1 MRWEGAGRGEGSRP
15 VPFRGRLMFQRE
27 NDGVGKG
34 NSSFSCWRKEGG
46 RERGREGE
54 RERGGK
60 GGREGGEGREW
71 ERRMLGRGDRG
82 PDRPVRIPVGSYCA

>member
-34 NSSFSCWRKEGG
+34 NSSFSCWRKEEG
-46 RERGREGE
+46 RERGRGGERERGREGGREGE
-54 RERGGK
+54 RERGES
-60 GGREGGEGREW
+60 GREGCWVEGTEGRTGQ
-71 ERRMLGRGDRG
+71 LG
-82 PDRPVRIPVGSYCA
+82 YL